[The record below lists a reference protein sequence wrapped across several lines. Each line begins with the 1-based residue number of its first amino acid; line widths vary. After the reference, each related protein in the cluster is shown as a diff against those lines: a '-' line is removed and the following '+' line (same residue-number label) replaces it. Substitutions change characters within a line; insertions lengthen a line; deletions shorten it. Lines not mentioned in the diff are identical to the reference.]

1 MANSRSSHTSRP
13 VWVSYVFIYALVG
26 GLVFGMIVGGSILF
40 EKTRPAT
47 PIPIITTVKGDLIAT
62 ERSGRTV
69 RFSDLKGKVVVC
81 AYLYTV
87 CPHGCAAITAQMQAL
102 LKRFGG
108 RSDFQLLSVAIHPD
122 RDTPALLTNYAEAV
136 GAKEDSPWWFVT
148 GEQKPLWDFMTE
160 ELHLEPAKV
169 IPEDE
174 RINPLD
180 HYEHDLRI
188 VLIDRLGR
196 VRRYYAVFHPQ
207 PEIAAVMCERLPQDV
222 QRLLEHP
229 EL

>member
-1 MANSRSSHTSRP
+1 MKSSNQHSDQGRFLALILG
-13 VWVSYVFIYALVG
+13 FIILAVG
-26 GLVFGMIVGGSILF
+26 MCLGASWMF
-40 EKTRPAT
+40 ERTLPAT
-47 PIPIITTVKGDLIAT
+47 SFPIITTVKGDLVAT

-87 CPHGCAAITAQMQAL
+87 CPHGCAAITAQMQEL
-102 LKRFGG
+102 LKRFGDHA
-108 RSDFQLLSVAIHPD
+108 DFQLLSVAIHPD
-122 RDTPALLTNYAEAV
+122 RDTPALLSSYAEAV
-136 GAKEDSPWWFVT
+136 GAKANSPWWFVT
-148 GEQKPLWDFMTE
+148 GEQKGLWDFMTK
-160 ELHLEPAKV
+160 ELHLEEAKP

-174 RINPLD
+174 RINPMD

-188 VLIDRLGR
+188 VLIDRQGR
-196 VRRYYAVFHPQ
+196 VRRYYSVFHPQ
-207 PEIAAVMCERLPQDV
+207 PEIAALMCERLPQDV